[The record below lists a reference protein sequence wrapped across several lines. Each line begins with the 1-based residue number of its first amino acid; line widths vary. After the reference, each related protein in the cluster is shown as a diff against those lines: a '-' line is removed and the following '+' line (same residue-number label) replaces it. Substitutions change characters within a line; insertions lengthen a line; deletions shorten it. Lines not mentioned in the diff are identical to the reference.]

1 MSSRFTFYVSLFIFC
16 ASLFVACAA
25 PITQVPTAT
34 LTPPENT
41 QPPPSATLV
50 PSPLP
55 PTSTPIPPT
64 FTPEPPTPT
73 ATPASIN
80 PAEYRWRRVAD
91 GLTEPVLLTHAG
103 DSSGR
108 TFIVEQPGVIKILQN
123 GQVLAE
129 PFLDIRDRVNDGANE
144 QGLLG
149 LAFHPQYAA
158 NGWFFVNYTGA
169 QGQTVIARFTAN
181 GNVADVTSERIVLEI
196 AQPYAN
202 HNGGHVAFGPDGF
215 LYIGLGDGGS
225 AGDPQDFAQNLQSLL
240 GKMLRLDVNTEPYAI
255 PPGNPFVSRSDI
267 RPEIWSFGWRNP
279 WRFSFDR
286 ATGDMYVAD
295 VGQNSI
301 EEVSF
306 QSAASAGGENYGWRF
321 LEGTGAYLGTAP
333 EGLVAPIA
341 GYTHA
346 EGGCSVTGGYVYRG
360 PTLTDLNG
368 VYVFGDYCTGLTW
381 SLRLVNDVWERRE
394 FMDTD
399 FVISSFGE
407 DEAGELYLLN
417 HRAGEVYQLVHASD

>member
-1 MSSRFTFYVSLFIFC
+1 MNSRLTLHISHLTLYVFLL
-16 ASLFVACAA
+16 AACAA
-25 PITQVPTAT
+25 PTTQAPAPTFMPLPT
-34 LTPPENT
+34 T
-41 QPPPSATLV
+41 QPPSSATLE

-73 ATPASIN
+73 ASTSNIN
-80 PAEYRWRRVAD
+80 PADYVWRRVAD

-103 DSSGR
+103 DGSGR

-123 GQVLAE
+123 EQVLAE

-158 NGWFFVNYTGA
+158 NGWLFVNYIGA
-169 QGQTVIARFTAN
+169 QGQTVIARFTAQ
-181 GNVADVTSERIVLEI
+181 GNVADAASERIVLEI

-255 PPGNPFVSRSDI
+255 PPDNPFVSRSDI

-295 VGQNSI
+295 VGQNAI

-306 QSAASAGGENYGWRF
+306 QPAASAGGENYGWRF
-321 LEGTGAYLGTAP
+321 VEGTGAYLGTAP
-333 EGLVAPIA
+333 AGLVPPIA
-341 GYTHA
+341 EYTHS

-360 PTLTDLNG
+360 PTLTDLSG

-381 SLRLVNDVWERRE
+381 SLRLVEEVWERRA

-417 HRAGEVYQLVHASD
+417 HRAGEVYQLVRASD